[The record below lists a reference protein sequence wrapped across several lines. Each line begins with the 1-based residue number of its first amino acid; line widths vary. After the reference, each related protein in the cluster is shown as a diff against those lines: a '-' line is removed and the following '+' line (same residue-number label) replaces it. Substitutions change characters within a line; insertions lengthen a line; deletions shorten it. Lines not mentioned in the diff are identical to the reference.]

1 MRRSTI
7 SVLFI
12 AIAIPIGV
20 LPICYE
26 RDVRVSAQDERDMRE
41 SAQDER
47 DMRESA
53 QDARDVRVRKMRGI

>member
-1 MRRSTI
+1 MSRSTI

-12 AIAIPIGV
+12 DIAIPIGV

-26 RDVRVSAQDERDMRE
+26 RDMRESAQDERDVRESAQDERDMRE

-47 DMRESA
+47 DMREIA
-53 QDARDVRVRKMRGI
+53 QYR